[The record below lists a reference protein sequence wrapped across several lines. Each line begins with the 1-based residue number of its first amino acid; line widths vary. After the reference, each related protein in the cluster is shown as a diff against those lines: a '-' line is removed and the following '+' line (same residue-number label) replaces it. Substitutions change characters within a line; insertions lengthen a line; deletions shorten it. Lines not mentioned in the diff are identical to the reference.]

1 MKEIRTDA
9 KKKKNVTISH
19 VHGLEELILFICPYY
34 PKPAIDSMQS
44 L

>member
-1 MKEIRTDA
+1 MKEIRTDP
-9 KKKKNVTISH
+9 KKKKRNNIPY
-19 VHGLEELILFICPYY
+19 HGLEELILLICPYY